1 MRFRRAARVTA
12 LLSVAVMMLT
22 ACGDATD
29 DVAAPT
35 DEEPADEAATT
46 DDEEAA
52 EDPAAEPDTE
62 ETVDEPEPVPEGV
75 VEVPVWIAFTDTRL
89 DWTRQVADAFNEQID
104 GYAIT
109 IEGYDAYEP
118 LFDAT
123 LLAVDQ
129 GNPPAVVQYFEAAT
143 TEAADAVS
151 ATGEPLFT
159 SVEAAIDGRD
169 EILGVPIVIDDVVE
183 AARNYYTL
191 EDEMR
196 SMAWNTSSAI
206 MFNNMT
212 MLQEYEVDIPET
224 WDDVREACETIMS
237 AGDPPDDCITWP
249 NHSWFTEQTI
259 AQQGELLGDNDNGR
273 SDRATEVFLETD
285 AMIDWLEYW
294 KGLQDEGHYVY
305 TGVQRD
311 WTGTYNAFAAQQ
323 VPFLVYS
330 SSDTTLLTDEG
341 EEAGFEVQTSFMPYN
356 ADRAEGGN
364 IIGGASL
371 WLIDGLDPEV
381 EDVALAFMNFL
392 SDPENAADWHRET
405 GYIPITNESVE
416 LLEDEGWF
424 DESPNSRTANEQLE
438 AAPDTPATA
447 GVLMGNFVA
456 IRDVITEAIE
466 DILVNDLDPTER
478 MADAQ
483 AAAQQ
488 LLDEYNSLVVGD

>member
-1 MRFRRAARVTA
+1 MDMKRFRGATRATA
-12 LLSVAVMMLT
+12 LLSVAALLLT
-22 ACGDATD
+22 ACGDTTTD
-29 DVAAPT
+29 EDGDVTTDAAT
-35 DEEPADEAATT
+35 DEETEATDAPAET
-46 DDEEAA
+46 DEE
-52 EDPAAEPDTE
+52 E
-62 ETVDEPEPVPEGV
+62 EAVDEPEPPPEGV
-75 VEVPVWIAFTDTRL
+75 VEVPVWIAFTDGRL
-89 DWTRQVADAFNEQID
+89 DWTRGVAEDFNQQIE

-151 ATGEPLFT
+151 ASGEPLFT

-169 EILGVPIVIDDVVE
+169 EILGVPVVIDDVVD

-191 EDEMR
+191 DGEMR

-212 MLQEYEVDIPET
+212 MLEEYGVDIPET
-224 WDDVREACETIMS
+224 WADVEEACETIMS
-237 AGDPPDDCITWP
+237 SDSPPPDCITWP
-249 NHSWFTEQTI
+249 NHSWFTEQAI
-259 AQQGELLGDNDNGR
+259 ARQGEVLGNNDNGR
-273 SDRATEVFLETD
+273 TDRATEVFLETD
-285 AMIDWLEYW
+285 AMLDWLSWW
-294 KGLQDEGHYVY
+294 KQLQDDGYYVY

-323 VPFLVYS
+323 VPFLIYS

-341 EEAGFEVQTSFMPYN
+341 EQAGFEVETSFFPYN
-356 ADRAEGGN
+356 ADRDEGGY
-364 IIGGASL
+364 IIGGASV

-381 EDVALAFMNFL
+381 EDVALAFMNYL
-392 SDPENAADWHRET
+392 SNPENAADWHRET
-405 GYIPITNESVE
+405 GYIPITNEAVE
-416 LLEDEGWF
+416 LLEGEGWF
-424 DESPNSRTANEQLE
+424 DESPNSRTANEQLD
-438 AAPDTPATA
+438 AAPESPATA

-466 DILVNDLDPTER
+466 DILVNDLDPAER

-483 AAAQQ
+483 TAGQQ
-488 LLDEYNSLVVGD
+488 LLDEYNSLVVGG

>member
-1 MRFRRAARVTA
+1 MDMKRFRGAARATA
-12 LLSVAVMMLT
+12 LLSVAALLLT
-22 ACGDATD
+22 ACGDT
-29 DVAAPT
+29 
-35 DEEPADEAATT
+35 TT
-46 DDEEAA
+46 DDDDALSTDATDETEAP
-52 EDPAAEPDTE
+52 EDTE
-62 ETVDEPEPVPEGV
+62 ETDADSTDETEPLPADV
-75 VEVPVWIAFTDTRL
+75 VEVPVWIAFTDGRL
-89 DWTRQVADAFNEQID
+89 DWTRAVAEDFNQQIE

-151 ATGEPLFT
+151 ASGEPLFT
-159 SVEAAIDGRD
+159 SVEAAIAGRD
-169 EILGVPIVIDDVVE
+169 EILGVPVVIDDVVD

-191 EDEMR
+191 DGEMR

-212 MLQEYEVDIPET
+212 MLDEYGVEIPET
-224 WDDVREACETIMS
+224 WAEVEEACATIMS
-237 AGDPPDDCITWP
+237 SDSPPPNCITWP
-249 NHSWFTEQTI
+249 NHSWFTEQAI
-259 AQQGELLGDNDNGR
+259 AQQGELLGNNDNGR
-273 SDRATEVFLETD
+273 TDRATEVYLETD
-285 AMIDWLEYW
+285 AMIDWLNWW
-294 KGLQDEGHYVY
+294 KQLQDDGYYVY

-323 VPFLVYS
+323 VPFLIYS

-341 EEAGFEVQTSFMPYN
+341 EAAGFDVETSFFPYN
-356 ADRAEGGN
+356 ADSNEGGY
-364 IIGGASL
+364 IIGGASV
-371 WLIDGLDPEV
+371 WLIDGLDQEV

-392 SDPENAADWHRET
+392 SNPENAADWHRET
-405 GYIPITNESVE
+405 GYIPITNESVD
-416 LLEDEGWF
+416 LLEGEGWF

-438 AAPDTPATA
+438 AAPDSPATA

-466 DILVNDLDPTER
+466 DILANDLDPAER
-478 MADAQ
+478 MAEAQ
-483 AAAQQ
+483 TAAQQ
-488 LLDEYNSLVVGD
+488 LLDEYNSLVVGG